1 MRRVLLRIGIL
12 YPLFCPLGIVLALH
26 LLFVCPVLGLRFGL
40 IVRAHDL
47 LGAFLG
53 PIVGLD

>member
-1 MRRVLLRIGIL
+1 
-12 YPLFCPLGIVLALH
+12 
-26 LLFVCPVLGLRFGL
+26 VCPVLGLRFGL